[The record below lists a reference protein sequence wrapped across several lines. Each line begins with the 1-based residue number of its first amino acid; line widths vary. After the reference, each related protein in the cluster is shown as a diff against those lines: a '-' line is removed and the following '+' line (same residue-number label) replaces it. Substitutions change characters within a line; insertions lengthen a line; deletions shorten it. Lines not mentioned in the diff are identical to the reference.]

1 MVTEA
6 PLSSLLVLPRWHKR
20 GSSSCR
26 GQAPCCMM
34 DGRSTLP
41 SRLRCAPRL
50 VSAPLHSHERVL
62 SQVVWQQSQ
71 WQDGSLG
78 SCVACSSGDRRGRL
92 KSAKIKSGLL
102 PEFGVCSDLCRAV
115 CPWHDSQLVGS
126 LDGGPPGVL
135 GRGRDATTAP
145 GAVLESGG
153 CGPVSM
159 VFNVDLG
166 APPSATP
173 HF

>member
-1 MVTEA
+1 MAQKRKQLVPRSGTV
-6 PLSSLLVLPRWHKR
+6 LHDGWQIYSSISASVR
-20 GSSSCR
+20 
-26 GQAPCCMM
+26 
-34 DGRSTLP
+34 
-41 SRLRCAPRL
+41 
-50 VSAPLHSHERVL
+50 SAPGFCSFALTRTCSLAGVL
-62 SQVVWQQSQ
+62 WQQLQ

-78 SCVACSSGDRRGRL
+78 SCVACSSGERRGRL
-92 KSAKIKSGLL
+92 KSTKVKSGLL

-166 APPSATP
+166 VPPFATP